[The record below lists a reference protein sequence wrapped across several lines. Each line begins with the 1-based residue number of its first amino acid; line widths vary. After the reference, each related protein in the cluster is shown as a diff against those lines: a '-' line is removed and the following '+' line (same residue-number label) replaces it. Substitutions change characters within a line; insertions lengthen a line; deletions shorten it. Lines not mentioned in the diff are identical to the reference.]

1 MSRAALD
8 PEIVAELLP
17 VFKQELIEC
26 AVKPGE
32 SICLLTDARTS
43 PFYAAAFFAAAKELD
58 AICFQLKVPYMI
70 QSTMHNPRAHA
81 EDAISDK
88 GPLQAMMAADLVI
101 DIASFGWLYTHVH
114 NKILQSNTRT
124 LMVRQPEEVLR
135 RLLPHADVRRRAQAG
150 AQVLTG
156 GKRIRISHPNGT
168 DLRFN
173 IEGRTGIFQ
182 YGASD
187 IPGRWDHWPSGHAAI
202 APIESDTEGVLVLN
216 PGDIAL
222 RIERYFMHPMTLRF
236 EAGRLA
242 SIEGDHGDAVLLRDQ
257 FKQWKTD
264 KAYIPAHIGWGCDH
278 RCNWPQMSYR
288 SEQWPS
294 GTMDAE
300 SAYGNIMF
308 GIGSNHFVGLGGK
321 NDTPAHIDLCIRN
334 YTFEVDELVVLKDGQ
349 IVPDEL
355 T

>member
-1 MSRAALD
+1 MSRIAND
-8 PEIVAELLP
+8 PELVAELLP
-17 VFKQELIEC
+17 IFKHELIEC

-32 SICLLTDARTS
+32 SIALLSDARTN

-58 AICFQLKVPYMI
+58 ALCFQIKVPYMI
-70 QSTMHNPRAHA
+70 QSTMQNPRAHG

-88 GPLQAMMAADLVI
+88 GPLQALMAADLVI

-114 NKILQSNTRT
+114 NKILQSGTRT

-135 RLLPHADVRRRAQAG
+135 RLLPNADVRRRAKAG
-150 AQVLTG
+150 AEVLTA

-168 DLRFN
+168 DLHFN
-173 IEGRTGIFQ
+173 INGRTALFQ

-202 APIESDTEGVLVLN
+202 APLESDTEGVLVLN
-216 PGDIAL
+216 PGDAVL
-222 RIERYFMHPMTLRF
+222 RIERYFMHPITLRF
-236 EAGRLA
+236 EGGRLVA
-242 SIEGDHGDAVLLRDQ
+242 IEGEHGDAVLLRDQ
-257 FKQWKTD
+257 FEQWKTE

-278 RCNWPQMSYR
+278 RCNWAQLSYR
-288 SEQWPS
+288 SEPWPS
-294 GTMDAE
+294 GTMDLE

-308 GIGSNHFVGLGGK
+308 GIGSNHFLGLGGK
-321 NDTPAHIDLCIRN
+321 NDTAAHIDFCIRN
-334 YTFEVDELVVLKDGQ
+334 YTFEVDDLVVLKDGQ

-355 T
+355 K